1 MKNGL
6 KLFLSL
12 AIPQVVGGTAGFF
25 TVTGVGT
32 WYQRIQRP
40 AWNPPNWVFGPVWTL
55 LYVLMG
61 IALYLVWRGP
71 GSNPQKRRAI
81 TFWSI
86 QLAANFLWSFLFFN
100 QHRIGLALLDLAVL
114 WLLILLTIFSFA
126 RINKTA
132 AWLLVPYIS
141 WVTFAGI
148 LNYSIWM
155 LNR

>member
-1 MKNGL
+1 MKNGV

-12 AIPQVVGGTAGFF
+12 LIPQLVGGLAGFF
-25 TVTGVGT
+25 TVTGVGS
-32 WYQRIQRP
+32 WYRDIKRP
-40 AWNPPNWVFGPVWTL
+40 AWNPPNWVFGPVWTT
-55 LYVLMG
+55 LYLLMG
-61 IALYLVWRGP
+61 VALYLVWKGRGRSP
-71 GSNPQKRRAI
+71 AKSRAI
-81 TFWSI
+81 ALWSM

-100 QHRIGLALLDLAVL
+100 QHLIGWALADLLLL
-114 WLLILLTIFSFA
+114 WVLILLTIFAFA
-126 RINKTA
+126 RISRTA